1 MRFIFAE
8 SFELGNWNGKIARR
22 GRCVSGGHNSIVYLG
37 EGLARIPG
45 TEVEIVS
52 IKDNIAETTFNGVKY
67 TNFSRFLTKSCDY
80 VVSTDNLADLQIL
93 QKITSFKKII
103 IQSHSS
109 IENVGYLNQ
118 IDANRVI
125 VSYVSE
131 TAKTRF
137 LPSILVNLASIV
149 FNNTFDSDD
158 IHDHQLNNKKE
169 MSICYFAGLDRGYKL
184 LPPIMEKLDDYQLY
198 TSADLTAN
206 TSKYNAFQYI
216 SRSRYFI
223 YPLINYHYSTFGYCV
238 LEALLHGTVVI
249 APKMRAFEELYG
261 DAICYLDTSDIYS
274 EQSLVDICVEKVR
287 VLDANPDIRNLHIQR
302 GLKLKDKFCNKR
314 LAKEFVEGLQ
324 SDYQR
329 TLTAHLQNLSQN
341 LSIPSD
347 HVNYLRHLKSAGFE
361 PKVIYDIGSCVLCW
375 TREAK
380 RLWPDAKIILFDAF
394 RPAEVLYQG
403 HDYHIGALSDE
414 DGKTVSWYQN
424 DFLPTGNSYYR
435 EVGCRNG
442 EYFPEDSFVEYKT
455 DRLDTIVKARGF
467 PLPDFVKID
476 VQGAEVDI
484 VRGGINTL
492 KNAQRMIIELQH
504 VEYNKGA
511 ELNTASLP
519 IIEDALGLKCVA
531 PLFCNNGPDGD
542 YAFERN
548 DALPG

>member
-1 MRFIFAE
+1 MRFIFVE

-22 GRCVSGGHNSIVYLG
+22 GNSVSGGHNSIVYLS

-45 TEVEIVS
+45 TEVEVVS
-52 IKDNIAETTFNGVKY
+52 IKDNIAETTFNGVIY

-80 VVSTDNLADLQIL
+80 VVSTNNPADLQIL

-103 IQSHSS
+103 IQSHSP
-109 IENVGYLNQ
+109 IENFEYLNQ

-131 TAKTRF
+131 TAKTRTDM
-137 LPSILVNLASIV
+137 NSIV

-158 IHDHQLNNKKE
+158 IHDNQLNNKKE
-169 MSICYFAGLDRGYKL
+169 MSICYFACLERGYKL

-198 TSADLTAN
+198 TSADLTTN
-206 TSKYNAFQYI
+206 PSKYNVFQYI

-223 YPLINYHYSTFGYCV
+223 YPLINYHSTFGYCV

-249 APKMRAFEELYG
+249 TPKIRAFEELYG
-261 DAICYLDTSDIYS
+261 DAICYIDASDIYS
-274 EQSLVDICVEKVR
+274 EQSLVDRYAEKVR
-287 VLDANPDIRNLHIQR
+287 FLDANPDIRNLYIQR
-302 GLKLKDKFCNKR
+302 GIKLKDKFCNKR
-314 LAKEFVEGLQ
+314 RAKEFVEILK
-324 SDYQR
+324 SDYQQ
-329 TLTAHLQNLSQN
+329 TLNAHLRNLSRN
-341 LSIPSD
+341 LCIPTD
-347 HVNYLRHLKSAGFE
+347 HVNYLRRLKSCGFE

-380 RLWPDAKIILFDAF
+380 QLWPDAKIILFDAF
-394 RPAEVLYQG
+394 RPAEVLYEG

-504 VEYNKGA
+504 VEYNKDA
-511 ELNTASLP
+511 LLNTASLP
-519 IIEDALGLKCVA
+519 IIEAALGFKCVA

-548 DALPG
+548 DAAGFDI